1 MICLS
6 LLAILGAYA
15 PVLKSFPSCLST
27 CGVAAPAGHPVF
39 FGAGGAAG
47 LVRDRG
53 VGTISAESKGF
64 GPSASFLLLEAVLL
78 PALWGTAPLLLVLQQ
93 ISRLGFHPDFSRF
106 RAGFRLFRL
115 RRGLSW
121 RSAGGV
127 FPWRLSSRLRP
138 SGRASARVSQLRQRE
153 RQIEGTAYC
162 LFLRAFGS
170 TSGLDFMYFSRGQ
183 LPQS

>member
-6 LLAILGAYA
+6 LVAILGAYA
-15 PVLKSFPSCLST
+15 PVLKSFPICLST
-27 CGVAAPAGHPVF
+27 RGVAAPAGDPVF

-78 PALWGTAPLLLVLQQ
+78 PALRGAAPLPLVLQR

-106 RAGFRLFRL
+106 RAGFRLFSL

-127 FPWRLSSRLRP
+127 FPWRLSSRFRP
-138 SGRASARVSQLRQRE
+138 SGRAFARVSQLRQLE
-153 RQIEGTAYC
+153 RQLEGTAYC
-162 LFLRAFGS
+162 PFLRAFGS
-170 TSGLDFMYFSRGQ
+170 TSGLGSMYFGRGQ
-183 LPQS
+183 FPRS